1 MKKLTTKLFISA
13 MTFAVA
19 CGGAVA
25 IQPQSVQAKVKVSK
39 VTVKSP
45 AGSEKTAYV
54 AKGKKISLSTTVTV
68 KPNKAANKKV
78 TYKSSNKKI
87 ATVTSKGVVKGV
99 KAGKT
104 KIQVVSKKNENIKAT
119 INIVVKKAAVKKVK
133 LSSSKATIAVNGK
146 TTLKATVTPTKN
158 TYIKLKWTTSNAKV
172 AKVTSKGVVTGV
184 GEGTATITATALD
197 GSKKK
202 ATCKVTVGAG
212 IASVEVKARRLVQVT
227 LTSAKALNATD
238 FVLKYKGLP
247 DGKNY
252 TPIEVAEV
260 ETNDN
265 KTYLLRLS
273 DSSWGLY
280 QGIYLNLTISSLVV
294 NKTQEFF
301 VSVVPEYSDA
311 GNTVV
316 ERQTYNVGDTI
327 SDKYIINNSN
337 CVGITSITK
346 VEGVPAGITAFI
358 AKNKTYVKLIG
369 KFTSVCNGSAMTIT
383 GTDEKGTTFTHKIL
397 FYVGDETHMAG
408 YAIDNTQVAY
418 VPANTA
424 TQEESHGFDCDSVE
438 GLARELKVTGGSG
451 PYTYELSG
459 LPASVGTVDED
470 GVVHMATDSTGSRV
484 ATPTGSYSLCLIVK
498 DSNNNSIEL
507 PFTLNLVSGVK
518 VTGVVKDKVGNL
530 ADGISVRGC
539 TKQDENGSYYSMYAS
554 TKKDGTYTAYVVP
567 GNYYTYADTLS
578 GNSCAYSVDNN
589 FTSGTVVKNITLP
602 LYRVTLNP
610 EINGAVAYGNSYDVT
625 AYDANGQ
632 SFNFFTDADFQCIA
646 YLDAGNYTIFDNK
659 ASFIYAYSKVTT
671 DNGDLW
677 PESFIGKYEVYGT
690 FNVTGSGTYN
700 VSSRLNSTEDE
711 SESMLIEN

>member
-1 MKKLTTKLFISA
+1 MKKITTKLFIGA
-13 MTFAVA
+13 MTLAVA

-25 IQPQSVQAKVKVSK
+25 IQPQSAQAKVKVSK

-45 AGSEKTAYV
+45 AGSKKTAYV
-54 AKGKKISLSTTVTV
+54 AKGKKISLSTTVSV
-68 KPNKAANKKV
+68 KPKKSANKKV

-104 KIQVVSKKNENIKAT
+104 KIQVISKKNKKKKAT
-119 INIVVKKAAVKKVK
+119 IKIVVKKAAVKKVK
-133 LSSSKATIAVNGK
+133 LSSSKATLAVNGK

-158 TYIKLKWTTSNAKV
+158 TYTKLKWKTSNAKV

-238 FVLKYKGLP
+238 FVLKYKALP

-252 TPIEVAEV
+252 TPIEVADV

-265 KTYLLRLS
+265 KTYLVRLS
-273 DSSWGLY
+273 EESEIY
-280 QGIYLNLTISSLVV
+280 QGAYLNLTISSLVI

-301 VSVVPEYSDA
+301 VSYVPEYGDA
-311 GNTVV
+311 GNTTV
-316 ERQTYNVGDTI
+316 ERNTTYDVGDTI
-327 SDKYIINNSN
+327 STTYSIKNTN

-346 VEGVPAGITAFI
+346 VEGVPAGVTAFI
-358 AKNKTYVKLIG
+358 AKDKSYVRLKG

-383 GTDEKGTTFTHKIL
+383 GTDEKGTTFTRKIL
-397 FYVGDETHMAG
+397 FYVGDETHMVG

-418 VPANTA
+418 VPANAA
-424 TQEESHGFDCDSVE
+424 TKEDSHGYDFDYDSVKS
-438 GLARELKVTGGSG
+438 LAKKCGVTGGSG
-451 PYTYELSG
+451 SYTYELSG
-459 LPASVGTVDED
+459 LPANVGTVDED
-470 GVVHMATDSTGSRV
+470 GEVRMATDSTGRRV
-484 ATPTGSYSLCLIVK
+484 ATPTGSYSLRLIVK

-518 VTGVVKDKVGNL
+518 VTGVVKDKAGNL
-530 ADGISVRGC
+530 ADGISIYGY
-539 TKQDENGSYYSMYAS
+539 TKHDENGSYDSMYAS

-567 GNYYTYADTLS
+567 GNYYTYAETS
-578 GNSCAYSVDNN
+578 SNSCAYSVDNN

-610 EINGAVAYGNSYDVT
+610 GINGAVAYDSSYNIT

-632 SFNFFTDADFQCIA
+632 SFNFFTDSNLQCTA
-646 YLDAGNYTIFDNK
+646 YLATGNYTIFDDK
-659 ASFIYAYSKVTT
+659 ESVIYAYSKVNTY
-671 DNGDLW
+671 DDGDLW
-677 PESFIGKYEVYGT
+677 PESSLGKYEVYGT

-700 VSSRLNSTEDE
+700 VSSRLNSTED
-711 SESMLIEN
+711 